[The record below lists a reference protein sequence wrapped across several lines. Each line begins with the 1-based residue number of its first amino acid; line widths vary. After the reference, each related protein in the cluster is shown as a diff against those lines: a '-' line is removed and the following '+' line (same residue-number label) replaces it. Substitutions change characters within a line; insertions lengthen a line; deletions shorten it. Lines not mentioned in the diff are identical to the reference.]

1 MPQFGD
7 NDEKT
12 RKTCITI
19 YMVLSIT
26 LFAGAELRLIC
37 RGWSRGQLRLRP
49 QICLHVVEPHFAG
62 AHHEVPVKEDCLD
75 DHIPRQHLGG
85 HHLRQNS

>member
-1 MPQFGD
+1 MPQYGD

-12 RKTCITI
+12 RKICITI

-26 LFAGAELRLIC
+26 LFAGAKIRLIC
-37 RGWSRGQLRLRP
+37 RGGSRGQLRP

-62 AHHEVPVKEDCLD
+62 AHHELPVKEDCLN
-75 DHIPRQHLGG
+75 DHISRQNLCG
-85 HHLRQNS
+85 HHLRE